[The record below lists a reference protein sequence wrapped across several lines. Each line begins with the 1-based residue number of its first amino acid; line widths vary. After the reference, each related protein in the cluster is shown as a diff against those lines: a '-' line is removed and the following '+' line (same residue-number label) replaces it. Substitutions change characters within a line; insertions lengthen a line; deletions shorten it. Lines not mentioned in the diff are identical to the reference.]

1 MVDLLATAAAL
12 WGILM
17 AVSPALQ
24 IRRIVVRRSAAD
36 VSLGYLAVL
45 EVGFGLWVAYGLA
58 LQNVVLVVPNTV
70 AALTGAA
77 TLLVAWRYRPGS
89 PPDRLAELDRPG

>member
-1 MVDLLATAAAL
+1 MVEVLATAAAV

-17 AVSPALQ
+17 AASPALQ
-24 IRRIVVRRSAAD
+24 IRRIAIRRSAAD

-45 EVGFGLWVAYGLA
+45 EVGFGLWVAYGIA
-58 LQNVVLVVPNTV
+58 LQNVVLVVPNSL

-77 TLLVAWRYRPGS
+77 TVLVAWRYRPRS
-89 PPDRLAELDRPG
+89 RPERLAELP

>member
-1 MVDLLATAAAL
+1 MDKVLAAAAAL

-24 IRRIVVRRSAAD
+24 IRRIVIRRSAAD

-45 EVGFGLWVAYGLA
+45 EVGFGLWVAYGIA
-58 LQNVVLVVPNTV
+58 LQNVVLVVPNSL

-77 TLLVAWRYRPGS
+77 TVLVAWRYRPRSG
-89 PPDRLAELDRPG
+89 PERLAEHR

>member
-1 MVDLLATAAAL
+1 MVEILATAAAL

-24 IRRIVVRRSAAD
+24 IRRIVIRRSAAD

-45 EVGFGLWVAYGLA
+45 EVGFGLWVAYGIA
-58 LQNVVLVVPNTV
+58 LQNVVLVVPNSL

-77 TLLVAWRYRPGS
+77 TVLVAWRYRRRSEPE
-89 PPDRLAELDRPG
+89 PLAERQ

>member
-1 MVDLLATAAAL
+1 MVEVLATAAAL

-24 IRRIVVRRSAAD
+24 IRRIVIRRSAAD
-36 VSLGYLAVL
+36 VSLGYLTVL
-45 EVGFGLWVAYGLA
+45 EVGFGLGVAYGIA
-58 LQNVVLVVPNTV
+58 LQNVVLVVPNSL

-77 TLLVAWRYRPGS
+77 TVLVAWRYRPGS
-89 PPDRLAELDRPG
+89 RSERLAELP